1 MHVHRVKSR
10 SGTCLTPGWCGRS
23 CAEACGRGGIYHRAE
38 DALEKKNSCVDKK
51 KLVHIPS

>member
-1 MHVHRVKSR
+1 MHTHMVKSR
-10 SGTCLTPGWCGRS
+10 SSTCLTPGWCGRS
-23 CAEACGRGGIYHRAE
+23 CTEACGKGGIYHRAE